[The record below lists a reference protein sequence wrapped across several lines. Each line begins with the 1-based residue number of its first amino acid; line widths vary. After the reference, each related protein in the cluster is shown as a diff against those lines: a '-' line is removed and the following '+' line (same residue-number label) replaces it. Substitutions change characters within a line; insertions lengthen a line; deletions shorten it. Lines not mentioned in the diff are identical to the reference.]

1 MKRKII
7 YLIVALLIFSTAY
20 SQEEF
25 SWQKQLKIKN
35 NFGSEF
41 NLLKYGIDD
50 NATEG
55 VDLELGE
62 DYDLPGHPPGEDLHA
77 YFYIYDSTNTET
89 TKSYIDM
96 RPLKDSAHFYVR
108 YFFDVK
114 QIQFQIRTFEW
125 GELGD
130 IVDSAY
136 FKDAITGGL
145 VIVDMKAN
153 TSCVV
158 DNEYINRFN
167 LHIWFKNPHYVSVDE
182 NKETQKQIVYPNPFY
197 DFITVNNNSN
207 YNNIMVYNELGEEL
221 ISNSL
226 SIGENKLYFGNL
238 PKGLYFVK
246 LETAKRNKMEFF
258 KIMKN

>member
-1 MKRKII
+1 MNRKII
-7 YLIVALLIFSTAY
+7 YLIAALLIFSTSYA
-20 SQEEF
+20 QEEF
-25 SWQKQLKIKN
+25 SWQKILKIKN
-35 NFGSEF
+35 HFGSEF
-41 NLLKYGIDD
+41 NSLKYGLDD
-50 NATEG
+50 KATDG

-62 DYDLPGHPPGEDLHA
+62 DYDLPGHPPGDDLHA
-77 YFYIYDSTNTET
+77 YFNIYDSITNET

-114 QIQFQIRTFEW
+114 QIQFQVRTFEW

-136 FKDAITGGL
+136 FKDALTGGL

-158 DNEYINRFN
+158 DNEYINRYN
-167 LHIWFKNPHYVSVDE
+167 LHIWFRNPNYVSVDE
-182 NKETQKQIVYPNPFY
+182 NKEIKSPIIYPNPFY
-197 DFITVNNNSN
+197 DYITVNNNIN
-207 YNNIMVYNELGEEL
+207 YDNIKVYNELGEEL

-246 LETAKRNKMEFF
+246 LETANSNKMEFF